1 MIAAWL
7 PASAGSHAAGVLLA
21 GYVRRHVGESTLLVR
36 SGPWREIVPLSDI
49 RKLRRT
55 RIPVA
60 APALSTDR
68 IQVLYE
74 TSRSVLVS
82 PADRDAFIRAIRA
95 RVPGIALEGFAE
107 TG

>member
-1 MIAAWL
+1 
-7 PASAGSHAAGVLLA
+7 
-21 GYVRRHVGESTLLVR
+21 VGESTLLVR